1 MFMVNLIFME
11 TKMDKAAYS
20 IRELAELGLGSQSH
34 IRRMIK
40 AGSIPV
46 FKLGHR
52 ELIPAYW
59 VEENFQKPAAE

>member
-1 MFMVNLIFME
+1 MNFKE
-11 TKMDKAAYS
+11 TMMNKAAYS

-40 AGSIPV
+40 QGNIPV
-46 FKLGHR
+46 VKLGNI

-59 VEENFQKPAAE
+59 VDENFQKPAAE